1 MARPKYSMMDSELMA
16 KMAHEHDLNVSEYAG
31 ISALR
36 GKQFGREIY
45 TALVPFRD
53 LNDFLKVF
61 PDVQRK
67 ALNSK
72 IRSIE
77 KYVLS
82 GLSDSFNLRFF
93 SSITATAKGGMFYD
107 EIQKRV
113 AINTRESRLSINDGQ
128 HRFLG
133 ISEALR
139 RLKGDQNREN
149 TEEGKRAIQLKIN
162 ELEEMVIPLV
172 IFNQIGER
180 EEKQLFH
187 DLNNLA
193 TRPNRSATIKLA
205 QTDKVAVMSRELAE
219 ENRYLKHMGV
229 EMDKGMIRGDNENG
243 ILLTSLYES
252 IKNILKDVTARK
264 REIDPEQYPKYKEY
278 VNDTI
283 DRIFQYLPAD
293 VATPDKY
300 IIGKASTLRGITE
313 FIYKGRKIY
322 GLDEDTIF
330 TAISRVD
337 WTPNPD
343 YWKKYGGTLSASGTS
358 LVFGIGGQSQ
368 SAIVTALMDQI
379 PESIRPQF

>member
-1 MARPKYSMMDSELMA
+1 MARQKYSMMDSELMA

-53 LNDFLKVF
+53 LNDFLRVF

-67 ALNSK
+67 ALNTK

-113 AINTRESRLSINDGQ
+113 AINTKESRLSINDGQ

-139 RLKGDQNREN
+139 RLKGDLNREKS
-149 TEEGKRAIQLKIN
+149 EDGQRALKLKIE
-162 ELEEMVIPLV
+162 ELENMVIPLV

-193 TRPNRSATIKLA
+193 TKPSRAATIKLA
-205 QTDKVAVMSRELAE
+205 QTDKIAVMSRELSE
-219 ENRYLKHMGV
+219 ENRYLKHLGV
-229 EMDKGMIRGDNENG
+229 EMDKGLIRGDNENG
-243 ILLTSLYES
+243 ILLTSVYQS
-252 IKNILKDVTARK
+252 IKNLLKDVTSRK
-264 REIDPEQYPKYKEY
+264 KEIDPDKYDQYKEFI
-278 VNDTI
+278 NDTL

-293 VATPDKY
+293 IATPDKY

-337 WTPNPD
+337 WTPNPE
-343 YWKKYGGTLSASGTS
+343 YWKNYGGTLSASGS
-358 LVFGIGGQSQ
+358 LVFGIGIQSQ
-368 SAIVTALMDQI
+368 ASIVTALTDQI
-379 PESIRPQF
+379 PENIRPRY